1 MDGHLSSNEIYASSN
16 LAGRTIKEPNKMSKK
31 KKLRKKL
38 HKQRITHLL
47 AVSDLNIELDK
58 VKYALTFA
66 EARASQLKF
75 ENDML
80 SEMVERL
87 AKEPA
92 NEEQKASQSE
102 LPC

>member
-1 MDGHLSSNEIYASSN
+1 
-16 LAGRTIKEPNKMSKK
+16 
-31 KKLRKKL
+31 
-38 HKQRITHLL
+38 
-47 AVSDLNIELDK
+47 
-58 VKYALTFA
+58 
-66 EARASQLKF
+66 LKF